1 MKYEEIQNRK
11 LISAYG
17 GVGSIIETR
26 HGAVIIDKFN
36 EWPFFITK
44 EANKSHNFITDERFK
59 ARLRQYFTEL
69 KELISLPEN
78 QLKQTFTPENPRNLI
93 SASYFPKWFYCTSCH
108 SFHHID
114 NWKTQWKN
122 TVTDKHKEFFNPPK
136 CYKCY
141 ADTNKKGQFYDL
153 EQVRFIMTSPSGN
166 IVDVPWLHWVLRNM
180 PVTQNENTEPN
191 ESDEGE
197 DANQIILNLD
207 EITIPDDIQLKYR
220 ISARFGDL
228 KGIRIEAYSKG
239 KMIAS
244 TTLAG
249 IFNLR
254 IWENQHPE
262 IEYGKSGVQ
271 FKTVLR
277 SSNSVYYPNI
287 SQSIYLPIENT
298 ISTSICEKIKKK
310 HERGRSVETILE
322 DLEDDEINL
331 TIEVI
336 NSIIQN
342 NFQPMINASLNEEQ
356 YRWEEYGFITSIDE
370 KFREKD
376 LICNR
381 VSPVLFDSNKISSI
395 FRVDRL
401 KVTTTQT
408 SFTRQKP
415 IDKDA
420 FLNAT
425 LEGEIQRK
433 YTSSYRERTHY
444 LPAYESF
451 GEGIFVQLDIE
462 QLGVWE
468 QNEFV
473 NARIEGLQRN
483 FNNSFLGQ
491 NRTKEITPRFV
502 LIHTLSHLI
511 IKELEFL
518 CGYPAASL
526 QERLYISERMSGF
539 LVYTV
544 AGAEGSYG
552 GLVSL
557 CKTNQIGELIKSAL
571 HRAKDCSSD
580 PICYDTDQQGQGTAG
595 LNLAACYSCALLPET
610 SCEEFNSFL
619 DRWLVIDEKNG
630 FMQ

>member
-1 MKYEEIQNRK
+1 MKYDEIQNRK

-26 HGAVIIDKFN
+26 HGAVTIDKFN

-44 EANKSHNFITDERFK
+44 EAYKSHNFITDERFK

-78 QLKQTFTPENPRNLI
+78 QLKQTFTPENSRNLI

-108 SFHHID
+108 TFDHID
-114 NWKTQWKN
+114 NWKMNWQN
-122 TVTDKHKEFFNPPK
+122 AVIQQHKDIFNPPK

-141 ADTNKKGQFYDL
+141 ADEKRKGQFYDL
-153 EQVRFIMTSPSGN
+153 EQVRFIMTSPTGN
-166 IVDVPWLHWVLRNM
+166 IVDVPWIYWVLRNQ
-180 PVTQNENTEPN
+180 TFASNDNTESN
-191 ESDEGE
+191 EGE
-197 DANQIILNLD
+197 EANQIILNLD
-207 EITIPDDIQLKYR
+207 DIIPNDIQLKYR
-220 ISARFGDL
+220 ISARYGDL
-228 KGIRIEAYSKG
+228 KGIRIEAYSQG
-239 KMIAS
+239 RMLSS

-254 IWENQHPE
+254 IWENKHPD
-262 IEYGKSGVQ
+262 IEFGRNQ
-271 FKTVLR
+271 LKTVLR

-298 ISTSICEKIKKK
+298 INASICDKIKKK
-310 HERGRSVETILE
+310 YERGRAVETIQE
-322 DLEDDEINL
+322 DLADDNIILSLEI
-331 TIEVI
+331 I
-336 NSIIQN
+336 NSIVIN
-342 NFQPMINASLNEEQ
+342 NFQPIINPALNEEQ
-356 YRWEEYGFITSIDE
+356 YRWEEYNFITSIDE

-376 LICNR
+376 LICNK
-381 VSPVLFDSNKISSI
+381 VTPELFDSNKISSI
-395 FRVDRL
+395 FRIDRL

-420 FLNAT
+420 FLDAT

-433 YTSSYRERTHY
+433 YTSKYREKTHY

-473 NARIEGLQRN
+473 NARIEGLQAN

-491 NRTKEITPRFV
+491 NSTKEITPRFV

-619 DRWLVIDEKNG
+619 DRWLVIDEKSG
-630 FMQ
+630 FMK

>member
-36 EWPFFITK
+36 EWPFFTTR
-44 EANKSHNFITDERFK
+44 EAYKSQNFITDERFI

-78 QLKQTFTPENPRNLI
+78 QLKQTFTPENSRNLI
-93 SASYFPKWFYCTSCH
+93 SATYFPKWFYCTSCH
-108 SFHHID
+108 SFNHIQ
-114 NWKTQWKN
+114 NWKTHWEN
-122 TVTDKHKEFFNPPK
+122 TVSQNHKDFFNPPK

-153 EQVRFIMTSPSGN
+153 EQVRFIMTSPTGN
-166 IVDVPWLHWVLRNM
+166 IVDVPWEYWVLRNQ
-180 PVTQNENTEPN
+180 TANQNDNAVPN
-191 ESDEGE
+191 EGE
-197 DANQIILNLD
+197 EREEANQILLNLD
-207 EITIPDDIQLKYR
+207 EIIVPEDIQLKYR

-228 KGIRIEAYSKG
+228 KAIRIEAYSKG
-239 KMIAS
+239 GRLAS

-254 IWENQHPE
+254 IWENQHPG
-262 IEYGKSGVQ
+262 IEFGRNQ
-271 FKTVLR
+271 LKTVLR

-298 ISTSICEKIKKK
+298 ISESICEKIRKK
-310 HERGRSVETILE
+310 HERGRSVETIQE
-322 DLEDDEINL
+322 DLEDDAINL
-331 TIEVI
+331 SIKIIE
-336 NSIIQN
+336 SIIEN
-342 NFQPMINASLNEEQ
+342 NFQPTINTALNEEQ
-356 YRWEEYGFITSIDE
+356 YRWAEYEFITSIE
-370 KFREKD
+370 ENFREKD

-381 VSPVLFDSNKISSI
+381 VRSELFDNDKISNI
-395 FRVDRL
+395 YRIDRL

-433 YTSSYRERTHY
+433 YTSSFRERTYY

-451 GEGIFVQLDIE
+451 GEGIFIQLDIKKLIE
-462 QLGVWE
+462 WE
-468 QNEFV
+468 HNENV
-473 NARIEGLQRN
+473 NTRIEGLQAN
-483 FNNSFLGQ
+483 FSNSFLGQ
-491 NRTKEITPRFV
+491 NSTKEITPRFV
-502 LIHTLSHLI
+502 LIHTLSHLV

-557 CKTNQIGELIKSAL
+557 CKTNQIGELIISAL

-619 DRWLVIDEKNG
+619 DRWLVIDEING
-630 FMQ
+630 FMK